1 MDALYEALKA
11 INRSVYPCC
20 LEEYSVIDGMWAPS
34 SLKSGAECGAKQET
48 SGTFKSAN
56 PMTKLENAGIHI
68 FRTDRDGT
76 VTLTTDGSTYQ
87 IAKEH

>member
-1 MDALYEALKA
+1 MYG
-11 INRSVYPCC
+11 V
-20 LEEYSVIDGMWAPS
+20 EE
-34 SLKSGAECGAKQET
+34 T
-48 SGTFKSAN
+48 
-56 PMTKLENAGIHI
+56 MTKLENAGIHI